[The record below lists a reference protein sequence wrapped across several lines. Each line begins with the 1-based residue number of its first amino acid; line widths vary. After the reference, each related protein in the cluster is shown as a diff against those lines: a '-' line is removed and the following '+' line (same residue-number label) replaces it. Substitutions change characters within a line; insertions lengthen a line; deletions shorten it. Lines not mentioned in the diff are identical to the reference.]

1 MADSTLE
8 HAFFYNSEDGDR
20 VYDASSFEYWL
31 KRFFTTGVF
40 SGDCAVTA
48 GGDMTI
54 TVAEGYANVDGK
66 VKFFEEATDLELETA
81 NTSYDRIDAIV
92 IERNDSDRDVTLKVV
107 TGSAAASP
115 KAAEPER
122 ESGVYQ
128 LVLAQI
134 YVAAGATAI
143 RQANVTD
150 TRSDSDLCGIV
161 SGTVDEIDFSQI
173 TAQFEDFFSEY
184 EESISER
191 YTEYEESLN
200 TALSDYETSFEEWF
214 TEIQD
219 QLTEDAAGNLQTQIT
234 ALQTQAD
241 TIQEYVD
248 SNSGTVGSG
257 TIPTYLNEGVVTASG
272 ETVGDS
278 TMPIYLNEGELTA
291 STSTVGSATKPVYL
305 NAGTLTAS
313 TSTVGSATKPIYLN
327 TGTLTASSSTVGGT
341 SQAVYL
347 KSGTITAGLKVQK
360 GSVSITPKAN
370 TPTSKTV
377 TFSSAFSASPQ
388 VVATP
393 ITEVPG
399 TTVLGV
405 GVTDVSKTGFT
416 LYLTRT
422 NNTSTSVRWIAIGY

>member
-31 KRFFTTGVF
+31 KKFFTTGVF

-81 NTSYDRIDAIV
+81 NTSYDRIDTVV
-92 IERNDSDRDVTLKVV
+92 IERNDSNRDITLKVV

-115 KAAEPER
+115 EAAEPER

-173 TAQFEDFFSEY
+173 TAQFEDFFSKY

-191 YTEYEESLN
+191 YSEYKESLN

-278 TMPIYLNEGELTA
+278 TMPIYLNEGE
-291 STSTVGSATKPVYL
+291 
-305 NAGTLTAS
+305 LTAS